1 MKVHSIQIR
10 GTKEGISATI
20 DMEKFDSFQD
30 MLNELVKKL
39 SVGKGFYKGASLKI
53 ETNLSLLKEEDV
65 EKLKDALFENI
76 QIKDCIF
83 EEINKE
89 VTNENK
95 ETKEVKENKMFTGIY
110 EGKTKFIKKTIRGG
124 QQIKYYG
131 NIVIVGDINHGAE
144 VYAGGNI
151 VVLGTIKGQVHAGFS
166 GNKKAII
173 SAFNLQPEILQ
184 IADIVTIAPEDGIK
198 PSYPEL
204 ARIKDNTI
212 VVEPYLPK
220 KYI

>member
-1 MKVHSIQIR
+1 MNDDRIQIK
-10 GTKEGISATI
+10 GTKEGINATI
-20 DMEKFDSFQD
+20 DIDRFFNFDD
-30 MLNELVKKL
+30 MIEALLKKL
-39 SVGKGFYKGASLKI
+39 TIGKGFYKGSSIKI
-53 ETNLSLLKEEDV
+53 ITNLKSLNENDILK
-65 EKLKDALFENI
+65 LRGILFEDI
-76 QIKDCIF
+76 QIKDCTF
-83 EEINKE
+83 EEIKQ
-89 VTNENK
+89 TDQ
-95 ETKEVKENKMFTGIY
+95 KENKIFNGVY

-124 QQIKYYG
+124 QLVKYYG
-131 NIVIVGDINHGAE
+131 NIVIIGDINNGAE

-151 VVLGTIKGQVHAGFS
+151 VVLGTIKGQVHAGVG

-184 IADIVTIAPEDGIK
+184 IADIVTIAPDDGIK

-204 ARIKDNTI
+204 AKIKDNII

>member
-1 MKVHSIQIR
+1 MKVHSGIQIR
-10 GTKEGISATI
+10 GTKHGINANI
-20 DMEKFDSFQD
+20 DMEKFNNFED
-30 MLNELVKKL
+30 MLEALIKKL
-39 SVGKGFYKGASLKI
+39 SVGKGFYKGSSLKI
-53 ETNLSLLKEEDV
+53 ETNLKLLKEDDIS
-65 EKLKDALFENI
+65 KLKDVLFEKI

-83 EEINKE
+83 ENSSKLESKDNKD
-89 VTNENK
+89 N
-95 ETKEVKENKMFTGIY
+95 KENKIFSGIY

-124 QQIKYYG
+124 QQVKYYG
-131 NIVIVGDINHGAE
+131 NIVIIGDINNGAE

-151 VVLGTIKGQVHAGFS
+151 IVLGTIKGHVHAGVG

-184 IADIVTIAPEDGIK
+184 IADIVTIAPDDGIK

-204 ARIKDNTI
+204 ARIKDDTI
-212 VVEPYLPK
+212 MVEPYLPK

>member
-1 MKVHSIQIR
+1 MKVHNSSIQIR
-10 GTKEGISATI
+10 GTKDGINATI
-20 DMEKFDSFQD
+20 DMDKFNNFDD
-30 MLNELVKKL
+30 MLETLIKKL

-53 ETNLSLLKEEDV
+53 ETNLNLLKEDDV
-65 EKLKDALFENI
+65 LKLKDVLFEKI

-83 EEINKE
+83 ENINKVE
-89 VTNENK
+89 SKDN
-95 ETKEVKENKMFTGIY
+95 KENKIFNGIY
-110 EGKTKFIKKTIRGG
+110 EGKTKFIKKTIRSG
-124 QQIKYYG
+124 QQVKYYG
-131 NIVIVGDINHGAE
+131 NIVIIGDINNGAE

-151 VVLGTIKGQVHAGFS
+151 IVLGTIKGQVHAGVG
-166 GNKKAII
+166 GNKKAVI

-184 IADIVTIAPEDGIK
+184 IADIVTIAPDDGIK

-204 ARIKDNTI
+204 AKIKDDTI

>member
-1 MKVHSIQIR
+1 MKVHKIQIR
-10 GTKEGISATI
+10 GTKEGIHAII
-20 DMEKFDSFQD
+20 DQDKFDSFDD
-30 MLNELVKKL
+30 MLDMLIKKL
-39 SVGKGFYKGASLKI
+39 SIGKSFYKGASLKI
-53 ETNLSLLKEEDV
+53 ETNLKLLKEEDIA
-65 EKLKDALFENI
+65 KLKDVLFEKI

-83 EEINKE
+83 EDIKS
-89 VTNENK
+89 VDTKENK
-95 ETKEVKENKMFTGIY
+95 ENRENKIFNGIY

-124 QQIKYYG
+124 QQVKYYG
-131 NIVIVGDINHGAE
+131 NIVIIGDINNGAE

-151 VVLGTIKGQVHAGFS
+151 IVLGTIRGQVHAGVG

-184 IADIVTIAPEDGIK
+184 IADIVTIAPDDGIK

-204 ARIKDNTI
+204 AKIKDNTI

>member
-10 GTKEGISATI
+10 GTKEGINATI

-30 MLNELVKKL
+30 MLDALVKKL
-39 SVGKGFYKGASLKI
+39 SVGKSFYKGASLKI
-53 ETNLSLLKEEDV
+53 ETNLNLLKEEDA

-76 QIKDCIF
+76 QVKDCIF
-83 EEINKE
+83 EEIKKDESNEKKE
-89 VTNENK
+89 N
-95 ETKEVKENKMFTGIY
+95 KENKMFTGIY
-110 EGKTKFIKKTIRGG
+110 EGKTKFIKKTIRSG

-151 VVLGTIKGQVHAGFS
+151 VVLGTIKGQVHAGVS

-184 IADIVTIAPEDGIK
+184 IADIVTIAPEDGVK

-204 ARIKDNTI
+204 AKIKDNTI

>member
-10 GTKEGISATI
+10 GTKEGINAAI
-20 DMEKFDSFQD
+20 DMDKFDSFQD
-30 MLNELVKKL
+30 MLDTLVKKL

-53 ETNLSLLKEEDV
+53 ETNLKLLKEDDIL
-65 EKLKDALFENI
+65 KLKDALFEKI

-83 EEINKE
+83 EDIKRLES
-89 VTNENK
+89 NENK
-95 ETKEVKENKMFTGIY
+95 ENKLFNGIY

-124 QQIKYYG
+124 QQVKYYG
-131 NIVIVGDINHGAE
+131 NIVIIGDINHGAE

-151 VVLGTIKGQVHAGFS
+151 VVLGTIKGQVHAGVG

-184 IADIVTIAPEDGIK
+184 IADIVTIAPDDGIK

-204 ARIKDNTI
+204 AKIKDNII

>member
-1 MKVHSIQIR
+1 MKVHSKIQIR
-10 GTKEGISATI
+10 GTKDGINAAI
-20 DMEKFDSFQD
+20 DMDKFNNFDD
-30 MLNELVKKL
+30 MLESLIKKL

-53 ETNLSLLKEEDV
+53 ETNLKLLNEDDV
-65 EKLKDALFENI
+65 SRLKDALFEKI
-76 QIKDCIF
+76 QIKECIF
-83 EEINKE
+83 EDIKKLESKDN
-89 VTNENK
+89 
-95 ETKEVKENKMFTGIY
+95 KENKIFNGIY

-131 NIVIVGDINHGAE
+131 NIVIIGDINNGAE

-151 VVLGTIKGQVHAGFS
+151 IVLGTIRGHVHAGVG
-166 GNKKAII
+166 GNKKAVI

-184 IADIVTIAPEDGIK
+184 IADIVTIAPEDGVK

-204 ARIKDNTI
+204 AKIKDNI
-212 VVEPYLPK
+212 IIVEPYLPK

>member
-10 GTKEGISATI
+10 GTKEGINAAI
-20 DMEKFDSFQD
+20 DMDKFDSFQD
-30 MLNELVKKL
+30 MLDTLVKKL

-53 ETNLSLLKEEDV
+53 ETNLKLLKEDDIL
-65 EKLKDALFENI
+65 KLKDALFEKI

-83 EEINKE
+83 EDIKRLESK
-89 VTNENK
+89 ENK
-95 ETKEVKENKMFTGIY
+95 ENKPFNGIY

-124 QQIKYYG
+124 QQVKYYG
-131 NIVIVGDINHGAE
+131 NIVIIGDINHGAE

-151 VVLGTIKGQVHAGFS
+151 VVLGTIKGQVHAGVG

-184 IADIVTIAPEDGIK
+184 IADIVTIAPDDGIK

-204 ARIKDNTI
+204 AKIKDNII

>member
-1 MKVHSIQIR
+1 MNDDRIQIK
-10 GTKEGISATI
+10 GTKEGINATI
-20 DMEKFDSFQD
+20 NMERFSNFDD
-30 MLNELVKKL
+30 MLGVLLDKL
-39 SVGKGFYKGASLKI
+39 TAGKGFYKGASLKI
-53 ETNLSLLKEEDV
+53 TANLKNLNEYDIC
-65 EKLKDALFENI
+65 KLKDILFEKI
-76 QIKDCIF
+76 QIKECIF
-83 EEINKE
+83 EEIKKE
-89 VTNENK
+89 EQK
-95 ETKEVKENKMFTGIY
+95 ESKIFNGVY

-124 QQIKYYG
+124 QLVRYHG
-131 NIVIVGDINHGAE
+131 NIVIIGDINNGAE

-151 VVLGTIKGQVHAGFS
+151 VVLGTIKGQVHAGVG

-184 IADIVTIAPEDGIK
+184 IAEIVTIAPDDGVK

-204 ARIKDNTI
+204 AKIKDDII

>member
-1 MKVHSIQIR
+1 MKVHSKIQIR
-10 GTKEGISATI
+10 GTKDGINAAI
-20 DMEKFDSFQD
+20 DMDKFNNFDD
-30 MLNELVKKL
+30 MLESLIKKL

-53 ETNLSLLKEEDV
+53 ETNLKLLNEDDV
-65 EKLKDALFENI
+65 SRLKDALFEKI
-76 QIKDCIF
+76 QIKECIF
-83 EEINKE
+83 EDINKVE
-89 VTNENK
+89 SKDN
-95 ETKEVKENKMFTGIY
+95 KENKIFNGIY

-131 NIVIVGDINHGAE
+131 NIVIIGDINNGAE

-151 VVLGTIKGQVHAGFS
+151 IVLGTIRGHVHAGVG
-166 GNKKAII
+166 GNKKAVI

-184 IADIVTIAPEDGIK
+184 IADIVTIAPEDGVK

-204 ARIKDNTI
+204 AKIKDNTI
-212 VVEPYLPK
+212 IVEPYLPK

>member
-1 MKVHSIQIR
+1 MKVHSNIEIR
-10 GTKEGISATI
+10 GTKDGINATI
-20 DMEKFDSFQD
+20 DMDKFNNFDD
-30 MLNELVKKL
+30 MLEALIKKL

-53 ETNLSLLKEEDV
+53 ETNLKLLNEDDV
-65 EKLKDALFENI
+65 LKLKDALFEKI

-83 EEINKE
+83 EDIKKVESKDN
-89 VTNENK
+89 
-95 ETKEVKENKMFTGIY
+95 KENKIFNGIY

-131 NIVIVGDINHGAE
+131 NIVIIGDINNGAE

-151 VVLGTIKGQVHAGFS
+151 IVLGTIRGQVHAGVG
-166 GNKKAII
+166 GNKKAVI

-184 IADIVTIAPEDGIK
+184 IADIVTIAPDDGIK

-204 ARIKDNTI
+204 AKIKENTI

>member
-10 GTKEGISATI
+10 GNSDGINAFI
-20 DMEKFDSFQD
+20 DMDGFNNFDD
-30 MLNELVKKL
+30 MLEALVKKL
-39 SVGKGFYKGASLKI
+39 SVGKGFYKGSSIKI
-53 ETNLSLLKEEDV
+53 ETNLDLLKEEEV
-65 EKLKDALFENI
+65 AQLKETLFNKI
-76 QIKDCIF
+76 QIKECVF
-83 EEINKE
+83 EPIKKTGAKE
-89 VTNENK
+89 K
-95 ETKEVKENKMFTGIY
+95 KENKIFNGIY

-124 QQIKYYG
+124 QLVRYYG

-151 VVLGTIKGQVHAGFS
+151 VVLGTIKGQVHAGMG

-204 ARIKDNTI
+204 AKIKDNNI

>member
-1 MKVHSIQIR
+1 MKVHSNIQIR
-10 GTKEGISATI
+10 GTKDGINAAI
-20 DMEKFDSFQD
+20 DMDKFNNFDD
-30 MLNELVKKL
+30 MLESLVKKL

-53 ETNLSLLKEEDV
+53 ETNLKLLNEDDV
-65 EKLKDALFENI
+65 SKLKDVLFEKI

-83 EEINKE
+83 EDIRKS
-89 VTNENK
+89 
-95 ETKEVKENKMFTGIY
+95 ETKDKKENKVFNGIY

-131 NIVIVGDINHGAE
+131 NIVIIGDINNGAE

-151 VVLGTIKGQVHAGFS
+151 IVLGTVRGHVHAGVG

-204 ARIKDNTI
+204 AKIKDNNI
-212 VVEPYLPK
+212 IVEPYLPK